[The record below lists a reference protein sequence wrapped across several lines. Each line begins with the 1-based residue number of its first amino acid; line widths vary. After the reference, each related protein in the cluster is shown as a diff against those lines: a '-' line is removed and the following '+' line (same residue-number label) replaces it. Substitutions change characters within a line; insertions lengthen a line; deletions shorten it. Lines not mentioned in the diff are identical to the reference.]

1 MDHQLVGRDP
11 EALMDITIEAAWVGG
26 MLLALVRVTA
36 FIMSSPI
43 YAKAMPVLG
52 RMAMAIVLGFFFAE
66 PVAIVNDVGAL
77 LAAVVM
83 NLVLGVALGF
93 LTGLIFNVFTIAGG
107 LVDFTSTL
115 SSASIFDP
123 NLGYQGAVFQRL
135 FSVGAVALFFAIGGD
150 RLIVQGIGTS
160 FLAVG
165 PAGTLNISTGLGQF
179 AVDLVGRM
187 MVAAVEL
194 AMPAIATLFVVELVL
209 GLAAR
214 FAPQANIFLIG
225 LPTKILAALS
235 SVGAVALL
243 MPETVDGVYGIIR
256 DTFRDVIGGMSSF

>member
-1 MDHQLVGRDP
+1 
-11 EALMDITIEAAWVGG
+11 MDITIDAAWVGG

-36 FIMSSPI
+36 FIMASPI

-52 RMAMAIVLGFFFAE
+52 RMALAIVLGFFFAE
-66 PVAIVNDVGAL
+66 PVAVVGDVAAL
-77 LAAVVM
+77 LSAVVM
-83 NLVLGVALGF
+83 NLVLGISLGY
-93 LTGLIFNVFTIAGG
+93 LTGLIFNLFSIAGG

-123 NLGYQGAVFQRL
+123 TQGSQAAVFQRL
-135 FSVGAVALFFAIGGD
+135 FNVGAIALFFAIGGD

-160 FLAVG
+160 FDAVG
-165 PAGTLNISTGLGQF
+165 PEGTLDVSSGLAQF
-179 AVDLVGRM
+179 ALDLVGRL

-235 SVGAVALL
+235 SVGAVVLL
-243 MPETVDGVYGIIR
+243 MPETMDGVYGIIR